1 MTVARDIGID
11 LGTANILVYLKGKGI
26 VIREPSVVAVNR
38 YSGEVLAV
46 GGAAKKMLGR
56 TPASIV
62 SVRPIKEGV
71 IADYDM
77 AEQLLRY
84 TLKKAQSAAGVGR
97 SNIII
102 SVPSGV
108 TEVEFMAVEQAVE
121 KAGAKRHPI
130 LFEEPVLA
138 AIGAGID
145 LKESSGSMVVDIGGG
160 TAEVAVLSAGG
171 VVLCKSLRTAGDA
184 LDEAIINYV
193 KRERSLLIG
202 DRTAEDIKCTIGAAY
217 PKPQEEYMEVKGR
230 DLKTGLPKNIKITS
244 TEISEAITEPVNTI
258 VAAIKESLE
267 ETPPELSADVMD
279 HGIMLTGGGALLGG
293 LDRRIKIETGIPVTV
308 AEKPMD
314 CVALGAGK
322 CLEDAKLRRL
332 IYKNRNMGV

>member
-1 MTVARDIGID
+1 MARDIGID
-11 LGTANILVYLKGKGI
+11 LGTANILVYLKGKGV

-62 SVRPIKEGV
+62 SVRPIREGV

-84 TLKKAQSAAGVGR
+84 TLKKAQRAAGVGK
-97 SNIII
+97 SNIIV

-108 TEVEFMAVEQAVE
+108 TEVEYMAVEQAVE
-121 KAGAKRHPI
+121 KAGSKRHPV

-145 LKESSGSMVVDIGGG
+145 LGESSGSMIVDIGGG

-184 LDEAIINYV
+184 LDEAIVNYV
-193 KRERSLLIG
+193 KRERSMLIG
-202 DRTAEDIKCTIGAAY
+202 ERTAEDIKCTIGAAY

-230 DLKTGLPKNIKITS
+230 DLKTGLPRNIKITS
-244 TEISEAITEPVNTI
+244 SEISEAISEPLNTI
-258 VAAIKESLE
+258 IAAIKETLE

-279 HGIMLTGGGALLGG
+279 RGITLSGGGSLLSG

-308 AEKPMD
+308 AENPLD
-314 CVALGAGK
+314 CVALGAGV
-322 CLEDAKLRRL
+322 CLENAELRRL
-332 IYKNRNMGV
+332 IYRNRNMGI

>member
-1 MTVARDIGID
+1 VARDIGID
-11 LGTANILVYLKGKGI
+11 LGTANIVVYLKGKGI
-26 VIREPSVVAVNR
+26 VIREPSVVAVNKNT
-38 YSGEVLAV
+38 GEVVAV
-46 GGAAKKMLGR
+46 GTPAKKMLGR
-56 TPASIV
+56 TPASIE
-62 SVRPIKEGV
+62 SVRPIREGV

-77 AEQLLRY
+77 AERLIRAV
-84 TLKKAQSAAGVGR
+84 LKKAQSAAGAGK

-108 TEVEFMAVEQAVE
+108 TEVEYMAVEQATE
-121 KAGAKRHPI
+121 KAGSKKHPI

-138 AIGAGID
+138 AIGAGVDIT
-145 LKESSGSMVVDIGGG
+145 ESAGKMIVDIGGG

-171 VVLCKSLRTAGDA
+171 VVLCKSLRAAGDA

-202 DRTAEDIKCTIGAAY
+202 DLTAEEIKCTIGAAY

-244 TEISEAITEPVNTI
+244 SEVLEAIGEPVNTI

-267 ETPPELSADVMD
+267 ETPPELASDVMD
-279 HGIMLTGGGALLGG
+279 RGITLSGGGALLSG
-293 LDRRIKIETGIPVTV
+293 LDRRIKMETGIPVTV

-322 CLEDAKLRRL
+322 CLENASLRRL
-332 IYKNRNMGV
+332 IYKNRNMGI

>member
-1 MTVARDIGID
+1 MARDIGID

-38 YSGEVLAV
+38 HTGEVLAV
-46 GGAAKKMLGR
+46 GSPAKKMLGR
-56 TPASIV
+56 TPASII
-62 SVRPIKEGV
+62 SVRPIRDGV

-77 AEQLLRY
+77 AEKLIRY
-84 TLKKAQSAAGVGR
+84 VLKKAQSAAGVGK

-108 TEVEFMAVEQAVE
+108 TEVEYMAVEQAAE

-145 LKESSGSMVVDIGGG
+145 LKESNGSMVVDIGGG

-171 VVLCKSLRTAGDA
+171 VVLCKSIRAAGDA
-184 LDEAIINYV
+184 LDEAIVNYV

-202 DRTAEDIKCTIGAAY
+202 ELTAEEIKCTIGAAY
-217 PKPQEEYMEVKGR
+217 PKPQEEYMEIKGR

-244 TEISEAITEPVNTI
+244 SEVGEAIAEPVTTI
-258 VAAIKESLE
+258 ISAIKESLE
-267 ETPPELSADVMD
+267 ETPPELAADVMD
-279 HGIMLTGGGALLGG
+279 KGIMLTGGGALLSGF
-293 LDRRIKIETGIPVTV
+293 DRRIKIETGIPVTI
-308 AEKPMD
+308 AENPLD

-322 CLEDAKLRRL
+322 CLSDVALRRL
-332 IYKNRNMGV
+332 IYRNRNMGV

>member
-1 MTVARDIGID
+1 
-11 LGTANILVYLKGKGI
+11 
-26 VIREPSVVAVNR
+26 
-38 YSGEVLAV
+38 
-46 GGAAKKMLGR
+46 
-56 TPASIV
+56 
-62 SVRPIKEGV
+62 
-71 IADYDM
+71 
-77 AEQLLRY
+77 
-84 TLKKAQSAAGVGR
+84 
-97 SNIII
+97 
-102 SVPSGV
+102 
-108 TEVEFMAVEQAVE
+108 
-121 KAGAKRHPI
+121 
-130 LFEEPVLA
+130 
-138 AIGAGID
+138 
-145 LKESSGSMVVDIGGG
+145 
-160 TAEVAVLSAGG
+160 
-171 VVLCKSLRTAGDA
+171 
-184 LDEAIINYV
+184 
-193 KRERSLLIG
+193 
-202 DRTAEDIKCTIGAAY
+202 
-217 PKPQEEYMEVKGR
+217 MEVKGR